1 MISKFFIDRPIFA
14 IVISLIISIFG
25 LLSMA
30 TLPVAK
36 YPQVTPPQVRVS
48 ATYIG
53 ANAEVVGTTVASVI
67 ERQLVGVDN
76 LVNMESSTN
85 DNGSYSMTV
94 QFKSGSD
101 GDMDTVNTQNRVSQV
116 QSTLPS
122 EVTQTGVTVQKSTS
136 SMAMVFAL
144 VSPNGSYDATFMKN
158 YATQYFMDELKSVP
172 GIGDVQ
178 EFGSDYAMRIWLNPM
193 KMNILKITPTDVIS
207 AISTQNKQ
215 AAVGTIGSQP
225 SPNNQTY
232 QYTLR
237 TDGRLQTAEQ
247 FKNVIVRTN
256 PDGTMV
262 RVGDIAD
269 VSLGSKDY
277 SVASNLNGG
286 KAAGFMISLTAD
298 ANAMQSVSGARKV
311 LEKAKQSFPSDLD
324 YKIVYD
330 STTFVTASIHEVI
343 ETFIEAL
350 LLVALIV
357 YIFLQSGRST
367 LIPLIAVP
375 VSLLGTFACFKV
387 LDFSINTLTLFA
399 MVLAIGLLVD
409 DAIVVIEAVEYEIKY
424 NARSPREATIIAMQ
438 NVQNPVIGVA
448 CVLAAVF
455 IPVGFISGMSGI
467 LYRQFAL
474 TIAVSVLISAF
485 VALTL
490 TPAMCASILNV
501 HKPNDNPKGIYKFF
515 QKFNDAFD
523 RLIAWYGLRLA
534 HLQLHLKW
542 CVAFL
547 VIISALTA
555 GVFKIM
561 PTGFVPSEDNAFV
574 MMNVTLPEGISQT
587 ETKQISAQISKWL
600 EQQPGVTNVMNVVGF
615 SILANG
621 PKSNGATSFIGMSDW
636 DERKDKSLSV
646 DALVGKI
653 MGMGNQ
659 IPQATVIA
667 MNPPPIDGMGT
678 SSGFT
683 MQLENRGSHTTAELS
698 AMAQKFIAA
707 ARKRPEIGSV
717 YTAFAA
723 DTPGY
728 ELDIDRDKVAKE
740 GVSLS
745 DLYSTLQSF
754 YGSYQVN
761 DFTMF
766 GRNFKVVV
774 QAAPEFRETIDANN
788 HIYVRNSA
796 NQLVSVANFVRPK
809 AIGSASILN
818 RFNDYPAIKIQG
830 APANGYSS
838 GDALKALEEV
848 AKDTLSEGYAYEWSG
863 MSREEVEAG
872 NKTVYVFALAIL
884 FVFLVLAALYESW
897 KVPFAVMFSLPA
909 GVFGAS
915 AFAYLLNQQNNLYF
929 QIGLLAVI
937 GLAAK
942 NAILII
948 EYAKVRVDER
958 GMDPVSAAIEAAKI
972 RLRPIIMT
980 SLAFVVGSIPLAMA
994 SGAGAASRVAM
1005 GITVVF
1011 GTSIATI
1018 FGVFLIPMMFI
1029 IVETF
1034 GHKRVRPKQTV
1045 GRLKDM

>member
-1 MISKFFIDRPIFA
+1 M
-14 IVISLIISIFG
+14 
-25 LLSMA
+25 
-30 TLPVAK
+30 
-36 YPQVTPPQVRVS
+36 
-48 ATYIG
+48 
-53 ANAEVVGTTVASVI
+53 
-67 ERQLVGVDN
+67 
-76 LVNMESSTN
+76 
-85 DNGSYSMTV
+85 
-94 QFKSGSD
+94 
-101 GDMDTVNTQNRVSQV
+101 
-116 QSTLPS
+116 
-122 EVTQTGVTVQKSTS
+122 
-136 SMAMVFAL
+136 
-144 VSPNGSYDATFMKN
+144 
-158 YATQYFMDELKSVP
+158 
-172 GIGDVQ
+172 
-178 EFGSDYAMRIWLNPM
+178 
-193 KMNILKITPTDVIS
+193 
-207 AISTQNKQ
+207 
-215 AAVGTIGSQP
+215 
-225 SPNNQTY
+225 
-232 QYTLR
+232 
-237 TDGRLQTAEQ
+237 
-247 FKNVIVRTN
+247 
-256 PDGTMV
+256 
-262 RVGDIAD
+262 
-269 VSLGSKDY
+269 
-277 SVASNLNGG
+277 
-286 KAAGFMISLTAD
+286 
-298 ANAMQSVSGARKV
+298 
-311 LEKAKQSFPSDLD
+311 
-324 YKIVYD
+324 
-330 STTFVTASIHEVI
+330 
-343 ETFIEAL
+343 
-350 LLVALIV
+350 
-357 YIFLQSGRST
+357 
-367 LIPLIAVP
+367 
-375 VSLLGTFACFKV
+375 
-387 LDFSINTLTLFA
+387 
-399 MVLAIGLLVD
+399 
-409 DAIVVIEAVEYEIKY
+409 
-424 NARSPREATIIAMQ
+424 
-438 NVQNPVIGVA
+438 
-448 CVLAAVF
+448 
-455 IPVGFISGMSGI
+455 
-467 LYRQFAL
+467 
-474 TIAVSVLISAF
+474 
-485 VALTL
+485 
-490 TPAMCASILNV
+490 
-501 HKPNDNPKGIYKFF
+501 
-515 QKFNDAFD
+515 
-523 RLIAWYGLRLA
+523 
-534 HLQLHLKW
+534 
-542 CVAFL
+542 AFL

-587 ETKQISAQISKWL
+587 ETKQVSEQISKWL
-600 EQQPGVTNVMNVVGF
+600 EQQPGVTSVMNVVGF

-717 YTAFAA
+717 YTAF
-723 DTPGY
+723 
-728 ELDIDRDKVAKE
+728 
-740 GVSLS
+740 
-745 DLYSTLQSF
+745 
-754 YGSYQVN
+754 
-761 DFTMF
+761 
-766 GRNFKVVV
+766 
-774 QAAPEFRETIDANN
+774 APEFRETIDANN

-994 SGAGAASRVAM
+994 SGAGAASRVTM

>member
-48 ATYIG
+48 ATYTG

-67 ERQLVGVDN
+67 ERQMVGVDD
-76 LVNMESSTN
+76 LVNMESSSN
-85 DNGSYSMTV
+85 DTGSYSMTA
-94 QFKSGSD
+94 QFETGSD
-101 GDMDTVNTQNRVSQV
+101 DDMDTVNTQNRVSQV
-116 QSTLPS
+116 SSTLPA
-122 EVTQTGVTVQKSTS
+122 EVTQTGVTIQKSTS
-136 SMAMVFAL
+136 STAMVFAL
-144 VSPNGSYDATFMKN
+144 ISPNGSYDATFMKN

-172 GIGDVQ
+172 GIGNVQ

-193 KMNILKITPTDVIS
+193 KMSILKVTPTDVIS
-207 AISTQNKQ
+207 AISAQNQQ

-232 QYTLR
+232 QYTMR

-256 PDGTMV
+256 SDGTMV

-269 VSLGSKDY
+269 VNLGSKDY
-277 SVASNLNGG
+277 TVTSNLNGG
-286 KAAGFMISLTAD
+286 NAAGFMISLTAD
-298 ANAMQSVSGARKV
+298 ANAMQSVEGARKV
-311 LEKAKQSFPSDLD
+311 LEKAKASFPSDMD
-324 YKIVYD
+324 YEVVYD
-330 STTFVTASIHEVI
+330 STTFVKASIEEVI
-343 ETFIEAL
+343 KTFIEAL

-387 LDFSINTLTLFA
+387 LGFSINTLTLFA

-424 NARSPREATIIAMQ
+424 NARSPREATIIAME

-448 CVLAAVF
+448 CVLASVF
-455 IPVGFISGMSGI
+455 IPVAFISGMSGI

-490 TPAMCASILNV
+490 TPAMCASILNI
-501 HKPNDNPKGIYKFF
+501 HKPNENPKGIYKYF
-515 QKFNDAFD
+515 QKFNNGFD
-523 RLIAWYGLRLA
+523 RLIAWYGIRLA
-534 HLQLHLKW
+534 HLQRHLKW

-547 VIISALTA
+547 LIITAATA
-555 GVFKIM
+555 GVFKVM

-574 MMNVTLPEGISQT
+574 MMTMTLPEGISQT
-587 ETKQISAQISKWL
+587 ETKKASESMSNWL
-600 EQQPGVTNVMNVVGF
+600 QQQPGVSQVMNVVGF
-615 SILANG
+615 SILAGGQKPNA
-621 PKSNGATSFIGMSDW
+621 ATAFIGMDDW
-636 DERKDKSLSV
+636 DARPTKDLSA

-653 MGMGNQ
+653 MARGAQM
-659 IPQATVIA
+659 PQATVIA

-683 MQLENRGSHTTAELS
+683 MQLENRGSHSTAELS
-698 AMAQKFIAA
+698 DTANKFIAA
-707 ARKRPEIGSV
+707 ARQRPEIGSI

-728 ELDIDRDKVAKE
+728 ELDIDRDKVARE
-740 GVSLS
+740 GVTLS
-745 DLYSTLQSF
+745 NLYSTLQSF

-761 DFTMF
+761 DFTIF
-766 GRNFKVVV
+766 GRNFKVII
-774 QAAPEFRETIDANN
+774 QASPEFRETVDANN
-788 HIYVRNSA
+788 HIYVRNS
-796 NQLVSVANFVRPK
+796 NNDLVPVSNFVRPK
-809 AIGSASILN
+809 PIGSASIIN

-830 APANGYSS
+830 APADGYSS
-838 GDALKALEEV
+838 GDAINALKEV
-848 AKDTLSEGYAYEWSG
+848 AADTLGEGYAYEWSG
-863 MSREEVEAG
+863 MSREEIEAG

-897 KVPFAVMFSLPA
+897 KVPFAVLFSLPA
-909 GVFGAS
+909 GLFGAS

-929 QIGLLAVI
+929 QIGILAVI

-980 SLAFVVGSIPLAMA
+980 SLAFVVGSIPLAIA
-994 SGAGAASRVAM
+994 TGAGAASRVTM

-1011 GTSIATI
+1011 GTSIATL

-1034 GHKRVRPKQTV
+1034 GHKRVRPRQEV